1 MSHAFYTFCTIHT
14 KYRKNFVSKWRNGP
28 GAITMNILSRNV
40 CHLDQSSELREVS
53 ALNGYQQNI
62 VFSFLKMQ
70 FVLKHFFYTERTI
83 LLKCLKIQLDTDL
96 KIILLDYQKN
106 YVEYSSIMRNAVTNF
121 DILATTLNVLHS
133 YFRSIS
139 S

>member
-1 MSHAFYTFCTIHT
+1 
-14 KYRKNFVSKWRNGP
+14 
-28 GAITMNILSRNV
+28 
-40 CHLDQSSELREVS
+40 
-53 ALNGYQQNI
+53 
-62 VFSFLKMQ
+62 MQ